1 MAITTYRETAAPGWA
16 TTSVIFQLESAF
28 QKLGWHGGTVTGIVT
43 GITGFSGQSVVGTS
57 GTDFYDVRPKSGR
70 SVGAAHTCSFSV
82 YRTSGSVSVVY
93 VNRPGS
99 GYSDNDNLVLD
110 GEDIG
115 GGNDMTVVA
124 LVDETNYGST
134 STFYDKDVTTGSTS
148 PWGVLRMVNDS
159 NKVYG
164 DTYFGFQ
171 ANGNNLH
178 FSSGTSFM
186 PYKSPTVEYLNLEA
200 RYGNS
205 FRGQQYQE
213 LLFSPNESSNVLDS
227 SGSPNTNIN
236 MFQMEY
242 ASSNSFTLEL
252 NVFRSGIDNN
262 FAVFSFKHPD
272 KSSSSIDDNTYGTFF
287 LHKFSH
293 SLLNLDELFLGTLT
307 YINPAQRNMSQAH
320 FEFDTTTGNGTSSR
334 RYWLGRQFMMGWASG
349 TYNGIVTNSFVD
361 NINSSTYP
369 SYQIPD
375 YERRHYF
382 RTNHGENNAFKG
394 NMNQSDYTNVSPD
407 VLNHNAVIK
416 GIPISSQIVPC
427 PYYLPDDF
435 VLIQFDHASP
445 GQNIQQYDTVTIS
458 GSEVYSVI
466 DGAYNQTDR
475 TRGILFCARTT

>member
-43 GITGFSGQSVVGTS
+43 GITGFTGQSVVGTS

-82 YRTSGSVSVVY
+82 FRSSGSVTAVY

-134 STFYDKDVTTGSTS
+134 STFYDKDVTFGSSS
-148 PWGVLRMVNDS
+148 PWGILRMVNDS

-171 ANGNNLH
+171 ANGNNLY
-178 FSSGTSFM
+178 FTSGTSFM
-186 PYKSPTVEYLNLEA
+186 PYKSATVEYLNLEA

-205 FRGQQYQE
+205 FRGQHYQE
-213 LLFSPNESSNVLDS
+213 LLFDPTGTSNLLDS
-227 SGSPNTNIN
+227 SGSANTNID
-236 MFQMEY
+236 MGDIEY

-307 YINPAQRNMSQAH
+307 YMDPAYRNMTNAH
-320 FEFDTTTGNGTSSR
+320 FNMYTTTGNCPPSR
-334 RYWLGRQFMMGWASG
+334 KYWLGRQFMMGWASG
-349 TYNGIVTNSFVD
+349 NYNGIVTPSFQD
-361 NINSSTYP
+361 DINASTYP
-369 SYQIPD
+369 GYTIPD
-375 YERRHYF
+375 NERRHYF
-382 RTNHGENNAFKG
+382 RTNHGLNSAFKG
-394 NMNQSDYTNVSPD
+394 NMNQTDYTNISPD

>member
-1 MAITTYRETAAPGWA
+1 MA
-16 TTSVIFQLESAF
+16 
-28 QKLGWHGGTVTGIVT
+28 
-43 GITGFSGQSVVGTS
+43 
-57 GTDFYDVRPKSGR
+57 
-70 SVGAAHTCSFSV
+70 
-82 YRTSGSVSVVY
+82 
-93 VNRPGS
+93 
-99 GYSDNDNLVLD
+99 
-110 GEDIG
+110 DI
-115 GGNDMTVVA
+115 
-124 LVDETNYGST
+124 
-134 STFYDKDVTTGSTS
+134 
-148 PWGVLRMVNDS
+148 
-159 NKVYG
+159 
-164 DTYFGFQ
+164 
-171 ANGNNLH
+171 
-178 FSSGTSFM
+178 
-186 PYKSPTVEYLNLEA
+186 
-200 RYGNS
+200 
-205 FRGQQYQE
+205 
-213 LLFSPNESSNVLDS
+213 
-227 SGSPNTNIN
+227 
-236 MFQMEY
+236 EY

-349 TYNGIVTNSFVD
+349 TYNGAVTNSFVD
-361 NINSSTYP
+361 DINASTYP

-394 NMNQSDYTNVSPD
+394 NMNQTDYTNISPD

>member
-57 GTDFYDVRPKSGR
+57 STDFYDVRPKSGR

-82 YRTSGSVSVVY
+82 YRSGGSVNLVY

-134 STFYDKDVTTGSTS
+134 STFYDKDVTTDSTS

-164 DTYFGFQ
+164 DSYFGFQ

-178 FSSGTSFM
+178 FTSGTSFM
-186 PYKSPTVEYLNLEA
+186 PYKSSTVEYLNLEA

-205 FRGQQYQE
+205 FRGQHYQE
-213 LLFSPNESSNVLDS
+213 LLFNPNDASNVLDS

-293 SLLNLDELFLGTLT
+293 SLLNLDELFLGTIS
-307 YINPAQRNMSQAH
+307 YIDPAQRNMSQAH
-320 FEFDTTTGNGTSSR
+320 FEFDTSTGNGTSSR

-349 TYNGIVTNSFVD
+349 TYNGIVTNSFRD
-361 NINSSTYP
+361 HINSSTYP
-369 SYQIPD
+369 DYQIPD

-394 NMNQSDYTNVSPD
+394 NMNQTDYTNKSPD
-407 VLNHNAVIK
+407 VVNHNAVIK

-458 GSEVYSVI
+458 GSEVYTVI
-466 DGAYNQTDR
+466 DGAYNQTNR

>member
-28 QKLGWHGGTVTGIVT
+28 EKLGWHGGTVTGIVT
-43 GITGFSGQSVVGTS
+43 GITGFSGQSVVGSS

-82 YRTSGSVSVVY
+82 YRSSGSVTAVY

-164 DTYFGFQ
+164 DSYFGFQ

-178 FSSGTSFM
+178 FTSGTSFM

-205 FRGQQYQE
+205 FRGQHYQE
-213 LLFSPNESSNVLDS
+213 LLFNPNDNSNVLDS
-227 SGSPNTNIN
+227 SGSPNTSIN

-349 TYNGIVTNSFVD
+349 TYNGIVTNSFID
-361 NINSSTYP
+361 EINASTYP

-394 NMNQSDYTNVSPD
+394 NMNQSDYTNKSPD
-407 VLNHNAVIK
+407 VVNHNAVIK

>member
-28 QKLGWHGGTVTGIVT
+28 EKLGWHGGTVTGIVT
-43 GITGFSGQSVVGTS
+43 GITGFSGQSVVGSS

-82 YRTSGSVSVVY
+82 YRSSGSVTAVY

-164 DTYFGFQ
+164 DSYFGFQ

-178 FSSGTSFM
+178 FTSGTSFM

-205 FRGQQYQE
+205 FRGQHYQE
-213 LLFSPNESSNVLDS
+213 LLFNPNDSSNVLNS

-307 YINPAQRNMSQAH
+307 YINPTQRNMTNAH
-320 FEFDTTTGNGTSSR
+320 FQFDTSTGNGTSAR

-349 TYNGIVTNSFVD
+349 TYNGIVTNSFID
-361 NINSSTYP
+361 EINASTYP

-394 NMNQSDYTNVSPD
+394 NMNQSDYTNKSPD
-407 VLNHNAVIK
+407 VVNHNAVIK

>member
-43 GITGFSGQSVVGTS
+43 GITGFSGQSVVGSS

-82 YRTSGSVSVVY
+82 FRNAGSVNAVY

-164 DTYFGFQ
+164 DSYFGFQ

-178 FSSGTSFM
+178 FTSGSSFM
-186 PYKSPTVEYLNLEA
+186 PYKSSTVEYLNLEA

-205 FRGQQYQE
+205 FRGQHYQDV
-213 LLFSPNESSNVLDS
+213 LYDPTGASNVLSS
-227 SGSPNTNIN
+227 SGSANTNID
-236 MFQMEY
+236 MAQLQY

-293 SLLNLDELFLGTLT
+293 SLLNLDELFLGTMT
-307 YINPAQRNMSQAH
+307 YINPNTRDMTNAH
-320 FEFDTTTGNGTSSR
+320 FDMDTCTGNGTSSQR
-334 RYWLGRQFMMGWASG
+334 WWLGRQFMMGWASG
-349 TYNGIVTNSFVD
+349 TYNGIVTNTFKD
-361 NINSSTYP
+361 YINSTPYP
-369 SYQIPD
+369 NYQVPD

-382 RTNHGENNAFKG
+382 RTNHGEHNAFKG
-394 NMNQSDYTNVSPD
+394 NMGLTDYTNKSPD
-407 VLNHNAVIK
+407 VVNHNAVIK
-416 GIPISSQIVPC
+416 GLPISSQIVPC

-466 DGAYNQTDR
+466 DGAYNQTNR

>member
-57 GTDFYDVRPKSGR
+57 STDFYDVRPKSGR

-82 YRTSGSVSVVY
+82 YRSSGSVNLVY

-134 STFYDKDVTTGSTS
+134 STFYDKDVTTDSTS

-164 DTYFGFQ
+164 DSYFGFQ

-178 FSSGTSFM
+178 FTSGSSFM
-186 PYKSPTVEYLNLEA
+186 PYKSSTVEYLNLEA

-205 FRGQQYQE
+205 FRGQHYQE
-213 LLFSPNESSNVLDS
+213 LLFNPNDSSNVLNA
-227 SGSPNTNIN
+227 SGSPNTSIN
-236 MFQMEY
+236 MFEMEY

-307 YINPAQRNMSQAH
+307 YINPAQRNMSNAH

-349 TYNGIVTNSFVD
+349 TYNGIVTNSFRD
-361 NINSSTYP
+361 HINSSTYP
-369 SYQIPD
+369 DYQIPD

-394 NMNQSDYTNVSPD
+394 NMNQTDYTNKSPD
-407 VLNHNAVIK
+407 VVNHNAVIK

-458 GSEVYSVI
+458 GSEVYTVI
-466 DGAYNQTDR
+466 DGAYNQTNR

>member
-43 GITGFSGQSVVGTS
+43 GITGFSGQSVVGSS

-82 YRTSGSVSVVY
+82 YRSSGSVNAVY

-164 DTYFGFQ
+164 DSYFGFQ

-178 FSSGTSFM
+178 FTSGTSFM

-205 FRGQQYQE
+205 FRGQHYQE
-213 LLFSPNESSNVLDS
+213 LLFNPNDASNVLNAS
-227 SGSPNTNIN
+227 SSPNTSIN

-307 YINPAQRNMSQAH
+307 YINPSSRNMSQAH

-349 TYNGIVTNSFVD
+349 TYNGIVTNSFQD
-361 NINSSTYP
+361 QISASTYP

-375 YERRHYF
+375 YHRRHYF
-382 RTNHGENNAFKG
+382 RTNHGEHNAFKG
-394 NMNQSDYTNVSPD
+394 NMNQSDYTNISPD

-445 GQNIQQYDTVTIS
+445 GQNIQQNDTVTIS
-458 GSEVYSVI
+458 GSEVYTVI